1 MRPDVLCG
9 LLAEPDR
16 LRVFAAVVLGAST
29 PAEVAAATGL
39 PVRPVMA
46 ALRRLEQGELV
57 RSVEGALVATEAAFK
72 DALREHGTPEAPAEP
87 APGPASPGLR
97 SAGSAATGATREGG
111 ASGGPGARASGASAS
126 GRDPDRQKAAVLRAF
141 VIDGRVP
148 QLPSAWAKRR
158 IVLEHIAAVFE
169 PGVKYP
175 EKDVNAILRA
185 WNDDH
190 AALRRYLVDEGL
202 LDREGG
208 LYWRSGGYVEVV

>member
-9 LLAEPDR
+9 LLAEPER
-16 LRVFAAVVLGAST
+16 LRVFAAVVLGART

-57 RSVEGALVATEAAFK
+57 RSAEGALIAAQAAFK

-87 APGPASPGLR
+87 L
-97 SAGSAATGATREGG
+97 
-111 ASGGPGARASGASAS
+111 
-126 GRDPDRQKAAVLRAF
+126 DPDRQKAAVLRSF
-141 VIDGRVP
+141 VVDGRVP

-158 IVLEHIAAVFE
+158 VVLEHIVSVFE

-185 WNDDH
+185 WHDDH

-208 LYWRSGGYVEVV
+208 RYWRSGGYVEVV

>member
-9 LLAEPDR
+9 LLAEPER
-16 LRVFAAVVLGAST
+16 LRVFAAVVLGART
-29 PAEVAAATGL
+29 PAEVGTATGL
-39 PVRPVMA
+39 AVRPVMA

-72 DALREHGTPEAPAEP
+72 DALREHGTPDAPEP
-87 APGPASPGLR
+87 L
-97 SAGSAATGATREGG
+97 
-111 ASGGPGARASGASAS
+111 
-126 GRDPDRQKAAVLRAF
+126 DPDRHKAAVLRTF

-148 QLPSAWAKRR
+148 HLPAAWAKRR
-158 IVLEHIAAVFE
+158 IVLEHIVAVFE

-175 EKDVNAILRA
+175 EKDVNAILQA

-190 AALRRYLVDEGL
+190 AALRRHLVDEGL